1 MEQVTIGQVGLALT
15 FIVGLLTSIKYLK
28 GNLKEWVAGAV
39 KEQMDDLG
47 GKVERME
54 ARIAE
59 VDIEG
64 CKNFLVSRIA
74 EVERGTPLSEFEK
87 QRFMEQYDHYQKAGG
102 NSYIKDKV
110 ERLKADGKI

>member
-15 FIVGLLTSIKYLK
+15 FIVGLLGSIKYLK
-28 GNLKEWVAGAV
+28 GNLKEWVVAAL
-39 KEQMDDLG
+39 KDQLDDLG
-47 GKVERME
+47 GKVDRME
-54 ARIAE
+54 SRIAE

-64 CKNFLVSRIA
+64 CKNFLVARIA

-87 QRFMEQYDHYQKAGG
+87 MRFMEQYDHYQKAGG